1 MRLMPAVLLLFLC
14 VSGAGA
20 AQPVWAGED
29 PAPAEYQTEGGW
41 GRLTVQRAGP
51 ASLKF
56 RLRAQGANGHTCGLD
71 GEILAGVGS
80 LTPEGMREVCRV
92 FFKPVA
98 GGVEVSSTGGQA
110 CRSFCGM
117 RASFEG
123 TYLRASAA
131 CAEPARREA
140 RREFKKLYDAGDYA
154 RAQAALRPVLA
165 DCGASMPWLEAGWI
179 RNDLALT
186 QFKLGDPQGCLLT
199 LQPLRADG
207 ARSDSDI
214 RAAYPPS
221 DADRY
226 LSILR
231 ATRSNAGRCEAAPAL

>member
-1 MRLMPAVLLLFLC
+1 MTDNTALSASVTVETLPVVAFQNVRVLTTDLL
-14 VSGAGA
+14 
-20 AQPVWAGED
+20 AQRDGTD
-29 PAPAEYQTEGGW
+29 PKNI
-41 GRLTVQRAGP
+41 RMNH
-51 ASLKF
+51 
-56 RLRAQGANGHTCGLD
+56 ANNADRFEHGKH
-71 GEILAGVGS
+71 
-80 LTPEGMREVCRV
+80 
-92 FFKPVA
+92 FFKL
-98 GGVEVSSTGGQA
+98 
-110 CRSFCGM
+110 
-117 RASFEG
+117 EG
-123 TYLRASAA
+123 
-131 CAEPARREA
+131 EA

-199 LQPLRADG
+199 LQPLRADA